1 MFFSKSFSLSFLLCL
16 TPANARVPKLNERDL
31 SGQQDDGLF
40 DRVARLL
47 HAKREVSTIQC
58 VQDEIWTAI
67 ASDPL
72 GKIACASLMHSPDAT
87 VTVTTT
93 PTV

>member
-1 MFFSKSFSLSFLLCL
+1 MFFSKSLSLSFLLCL
-16 TPANARVPKLNERDL
+16 APANARVPKLNERDL
-31 SGQQDDGLF
+31 LGQEEGGLF
-40 DRVARLL
+40 DKVARLL
-47 HAKREVSTIQC
+47 HAKRQASTMQCIQND
-58 VQDEIWTAI
+58 VWTVI

-87 VTVTTT
+87 VTVTT

>member
-1 MFFSKSFSLSFLLCL
+1 MFFSKSLSLSFLLCL
-16 TPANARVPKLNERDL
+16 TPANARVPNVNERDL
-31 SGQQDDGLF
+31 SGQQNDGLF

-47 HAKREVSTIQC
+47 HAKRQVSTMQCIQN
-58 VQDEIWTAI
+58 DIWTAI
-67 ASDPL
+67 AWDPL